1 MKRNSA
7 GTKGST
13 RLSGIPRGKSTF
25 TRLVSLFLVV
35 VFLASVSHAQ
45 EGTVFRMPPAA
56 PVSGEAPLKY
66 TDSRQIIVFFR
77 STPEAVRKL
86 VPRPL
91 EPNPDA
97 VMAVMAAHWNAM
109 GFRTP
114 EYNDGGGKIL
124 EAALLVPVRL
134 GSERGLYTVI
144 LYLDNASRI
153 PMSREIWG
161 FPKKLA
167 DVSVDEREGG
177 YVTAVKIG
185 DAPILKLRFER
196 TEKMEPLPPSRP
208 GTVFSLKVIPSAGR
222 NGPPEVLQ
230 IVATKTNFR
239 TREAWRGKAVLE
251 LGGSPAEPPGEIP
264 VLEILSASEARI
276 DGSMDYGEV
285 VHDYLARDRR

>member
-1 MKRNSA
+1 MKRIAAKMEEN
-7 GTKGST
+7 T
-13 RLSGIPRGKSTF
+13 RPAGIPRGKP
-25 TRLVSLFLVV
+25 LFACLI
-35 VFLASVSHAQ
+35 FLLLAVIFPAPSAHAA
-45 EGTVFRMPPAA
+45 EAGVFRMPPAA

-66 TDSRQIIVFFR
+66 ADSRQVMVFFK

-91 EPNPDA
+91 EPDPGA

-124 EAALLVPVRL
+124 EAALLVPVRF
-134 GSERGLYTVI
+134 GNERGVYTVI

-167 DVSVDEREGG
+167 DVAVDEKEGG
-177 YVTAVKIG
+177 YTTAVKIG
-185 DAPILKLRFER
+185 DATVLKLRFER
-196 TEKMEPLPPSRP
+196 TEKVDPLPPSRP

-230 IVATKTNFR
+230 IIRTKTNFR
-239 TREAWRGKAVLE
+239 AREAWRGKAVLE
-251 LGGSPAEPPGEIP
+251 LGGSQAELPAEIP
-264 VLEILSASEARI
+264 VLEILSANEARI

-285 VHDYLARDRR
+285 VHDYLDGDGK